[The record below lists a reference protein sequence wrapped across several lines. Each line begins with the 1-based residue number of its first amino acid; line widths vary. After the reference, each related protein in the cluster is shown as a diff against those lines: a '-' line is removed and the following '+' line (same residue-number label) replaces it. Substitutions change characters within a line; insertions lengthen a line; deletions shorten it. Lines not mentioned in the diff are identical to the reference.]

1 MKAIII
7 TPCLKEKI
15 QDTVKIS
22 PDDFVICADNSFP
35 AAINQG
41 IIPDLI
47 IGDFDTGVP
56 VSFPTEA
63 EIQRFPIEKDDSDTM
78 LCVKEAARRGF
89 TDITVVGGLSGR
101 LDHTFANLQMLAY
114 GVSIGLNITVTD
126 GENEAFL
133 LRPGKT
139 ILQKKDGFS
148 LSLFS
153 YGEKA
158 SGISLRGVKYLL
170 ENCELTN
177 LFPLGLSNEITEE
190 KAEISFTHGILL
202 VIISKLN

>member
-7 TPCLKEKI
+7 TPCLKANI
-15 QDTVKIS
+15 IDTVKICA
-22 PDDFVICADNSFP
+22 DDFIICADNSFP
-35 AAINQG
+35 AALAQG
-41 IIPDLI
+41 ITPHLI
-47 IGDFDTGVP
+47 IGDFDTGAP
-56 VSFPTEA
+56 VSFPDDVEM
-63 EIQRFPIEKDDSDTM
+63 QRFPVEKDDSDTM
-78 LCVKEAARRGF
+78 LCVKEAARLGF
-89 TDITVVGGLSGR
+89 TEITVAGGLSGR

-114 GVSIGLNITVTD
+114 GASRGLDITVTD

-139 ILQKKDGFS
+139 VLQKKEGFS

-158 SGISLRGVKYLL
+158 SGISLAGVKYPL
-170 ENCELTN
+170 ENGELTN
-177 LFPLGLSNEITEE
+177 LFPLGLSNEITE
-190 KAEISFTHGILL
+190 AEAEVSFRDGLLL